1 MVWWSSWG
9 PVQGSKNGMIG
20 HQNWPMADIEAYW
33 GMVLFNP
40 IEGWQ
45 VLPTLLCHP
54 SESSSSCWDPPA
66 QYRATMPTSHCH
78 GHRHQWIHFQHQYMG
93 WHNALCCAGR
103 LNCLIQ
109 KTNRTSLALRSLL
122 CWKFELGTSPTLN
135 KAKVSVLETL
145 SSGRIQIFL
154 SLWNMFDINCKA
166 NFCLNAFFEDVTQ
179 QELT

>member
-9 PVQGSKNGMIG
+9 LVQGSKNGWIG

-45 VLPTLLCHP
+45 VLPTLLCCP

-103 LNCLIQ
+103 LDCLIQ
-109 KTNRTSLALRSLL
+109 KTNRTSLVLRSMQYVLVRWFRFISL
-122 CWKFELGTSPTLN
+122 RTQFVVGINQLSPPSALTFLKLIMRPNMRRAIKCQPPVTSVPL
-135 KAKVSVLETL
+135 A
-145 SSGRIQIFL
+145 
-154 SLWNMFDINCKA
+154 
-166 NFCLNAFFEDVTQ
+166 
-179 QELT
+179 